1 MQIRAINQ
9 SDRPQLEKIVHHAGN
24 FTPEEIETAMEL
36 IDESIESPEEYET
49 FVLEDEQ
56 EIRGYVCIG
65 PTPLTDG
72 VYDLY
77 WIVVDSTARGRR
89 YGQKLLRHAEEEVK
103 RRKGRML
110 LIETSSQ
117 PSYESTNRF
126 YINAG
131 YPEVA
136 RIRNFYK
143 KGDDKIVYA
152 KEF

>member
-1 MQIRAINQ
+1 
-9 SDRPQLEKIVHHAGN
+9 
-24 FTPEEIETAMEL
+24 MEL
-36 IDESIESPEEYET
+36 IDESIESPDDYET

-56 EIRGYVCIG
+56 GIRGYVCIG

-77 WIVVDSTARGRR
+77 WIVVDANTRGRR

-103 RRKGRML
+103 RRNGRML
-110 LIETSSQ
+110 LIETSSL
-117 PSYESTNRF
+117 PSYDSTNRF
-126 YINAG
+126 YMNAG

-143 KGDDKIVYA
+143 RGDDKIVYA

>member
-9 SDRPQLEKIVHHAGN
+9 SDRPQLEQIVHHAGN